1 MNQNALT
8 PNELVNTLKR
18 THKKL
23 TKGKILLRALFIL
36 IGAILMAVALEIF
49 LIPNTIMDGGIMGI
63 SIILSHVT
71 HWNLGVFIFILN
83 IPFLFIGYKHIGKT
97 FTISTLFGIIVLSIS
112 TTLLHHVDA
121 FTNDMLLVTF
131 FGGIILGV
139 GVGIVIR
146 YGGCLDG
153 AEVLAILASK
163 RLPVSVGQSVM
174 LINCVVFG
182 IGGFV
187 FGWDRALYSILA
199 FFIAFKTMDVVIDG
213 LEESKSAWII
223 SDHSDELG
231 QAMLARLGRGVTFFH
246 GEGAYTGDNKKVIF
260 CVITRL
266 EEAKLKDIVDSV
278 DPDAFVAVSDI
289 SEVRGGRFKKKAI
302 H

>member
-1 MNQNALT
+1 MNQNTLN

-23 TKGKILLRALFIL
+23 TKGKILLRGLFIL
-36 IGAILMAVALEIF
+36 IGAFLMAVALEIF

-63 SIILSHVT
+63 SIILSHLT
-71 HWNLGVFIFILN
+71 HWNLGIFIFILN

-97 FTISTLFGIIVLSIS
+97 FTISTLFGITVLSIS
-112 TTLLHHVDA
+112 TALLHHVDA

-174 LINCVVFG
+174 FINVIVFG

-187 FGWDRALYSILA
+187 FGWDRGLYSILA

-223 SDHSDELG
+223 SENSEELG
-231 QAMLARLGRGVTFFH
+231 QAMLARLGRGVTYFH
-246 GEGAYTGDNKKVIF
+246 GEGAYTGDRKKVIF

-278 DPDAFVAVSDI
+278 DPNAFVAVADI